1 MASFIKIRPFMTDD
15 LLLGPPRRRGG
26 ALHVVPHE
34 SSVPLSCHQEVI
46 ETEKE
51 LRISLDVPG
60 VKASDLS
67 VTTDNQ
73 VVHIAGSRRTF
84 GAGGETAKKSRFSKS
99 FAVDTQTVDVAQLKA
114 NLADGVLVVTAPKK
128 TKPAPR
134 SIMISTEP
142 HALES
147 EEFEKEK
154 KTKKDDMKANKTKEK
169 ASSENESGENDQ
181 AKK

>member
-73 VVHIAGSRRTF
+73 VVHIAG
-84 GAGGETAKKSRFSKS
+84 SRFSKS